1 MLTEGISLSS
11 CAVLTLSSCHC
22 GKRKSQEITKEIM
35 RSYQETIN
43 VCYTFGVKFKSHI
56 KILHYYVKV

>member
-1 MLTEGISLSS
+1 M
-11 CAVLTLSSCHC
+11 TLSSCHC